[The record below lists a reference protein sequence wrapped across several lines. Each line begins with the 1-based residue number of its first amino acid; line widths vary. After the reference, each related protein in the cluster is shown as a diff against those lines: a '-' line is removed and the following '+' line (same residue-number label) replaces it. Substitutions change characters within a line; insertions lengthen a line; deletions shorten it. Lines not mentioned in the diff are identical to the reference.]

1 MLERRGVMKE
11 TFEKIWVEY
20 FSDECAKIETD
31 EEKALIK
38 KAAEMHK
45 AIDELMMNE
54 QISVMEE
61 YVDTLYQIQWC
72 FVRKSFFK
80 GCKFALSF
88 ILETEK

>member
-1 MLERRGVMKE
+1 MENTKVTLQLENVSKS
-11 TFEKIWVEY
+11 F
-20 FSDECAKIETD
+20 AKIETD